1 MKSKHKRIENIL
13 LGLLVAVLLGIAL
26 FLFIGVNKMNL
37 KYLISTRTIKILGM
51 ILSGICVAVSTL
63 IFQTVTDSK
72 ILTPSVMGLDSMYVF
87 LQTMTI
93 FIFKKSIPSLTL
105 PIPKFFITIILMVL
119 VSLFLQKFF
128 TGKSKGKL
136 LYMILIG
143 MILGTFLDSLSGG
156 IQMIMDPD
164 EFLILQSSLFASY
177 SKINGNL
184 LAISYLIVGGVLF
197 SLRKDSRRLDV
208 LSLGYSQSINL
219 GLDYKKLLKK
229 NLTIVGILVSISTA
243 TIGPI
248 VFLGLLTVNISRE
261 ILKTYE
267 HKYLIVSSIFMSVLF
282 LIVGQLIIEKI
293 FNNSFPVG
301 TVINFVGG
309 IYLLWILL
317 KERRVA

>member
-51 ILSGICVAVSTL
+51 IISGICVAVSTL

>member
-1 MKSKHKRIENIL
+1 
-13 LGLLVAVLLGIAL
+13 
-26 FLFIGVNKMNL
+26 
-37 KYLISTRTIKILGM
+37 
-51 ILSGICVAVSTL
+51 
-63 IFQTVTDSK
+63 
-72 ILTPSVMGLDSMYVF
+72 LDSMYVF

-119 VSLFLQKFF
+119 VSLFLQNFF

-197 SLRKDSRRLDV
+197 TLRKDSRQLDV

-243 TIGPI
+243 TIGPV

-267 HKYLIVSSIFMSVLF
+267 HKYLVVSSIFMSVLF

-301 TVINFVGG
+301 TIINFVGG

-317 KERRVA
+317 KERRVG